1 MADDEDIAALVIDNG
16 SGMCKGTM
24 QICCNDRIWRGAY
37 LWVFGMASCYF
48 CVFAPTAW
56 PPWPFAYNLRVM
68 KWCLPVCRWSE
79 WRQEHEWKT
88 IILACLH
95 RFVVRMMRS
104 LLFLLSFLFKCY
116 RTMLFFLLQICC
128 EINRYCY
135 RPTFN
140 TLFLS
145 CLYQQPDLLEMM
157 LLDPF
162 SLLSLDAPVSQVSW
176 WVNNVVRRRRI
187 PSVPGRLEIVFPRV
201 IEL

>member
-1 MADDEDIAALVIDNG
+1 
-16 SGMCKGTM
+16 
-24 QICCNDRIWRGAY
+24 
-37 LWVFGMASCYF
+37 
-48 CVFAPTAW
+48 
-56 PPWPFAYNLRVM
+56 
-68 KWCLPVCRWSE
+68 
-79 WRQEHEWKT
+79 
-88 IILACLH
+88 
-95 RFVVRMMRS
+95 MMRS
-104 LLFLLSFLFKCY
+104 LLFPLSFLFKCY

-176 WVNNVVRRRRI
+176 
-187 PSVPGRLEIVFPRV
+187 
-201 IEL
+201 